1 MFLNVSLNLLAILY
15 TIRRYDSRQCYYFY
29 RQYSFANAGL
39 NTKYSRISNLQN
51 LQNFH
56 IRTSIDDT
64 VSIVRDLTNFDY
76 PDTIIRNVKSIS
88 IELDSCRDKGFVLFH
103 H

>member
-29 RQYSFANAGL
+29 RQYSFANAGM

-64 VSIVRDLTNFDY
+64 VSIVRD

-88 IELDSCRDKGFVLFH
+88 IELDSCRDKGFILFH